1 METNTTTQDQIAQ
14 LEAEVETWRE
24 FSRLRNNT
32 DSLRGA
38 DAREI
43 QTLTFDLGNA
53 LMTRRLNDAL
63 AMAEAID
70 SMLIE
75 GRRTTARRRA
85 NSAAEFVCIGI
96 KRQLGRIPAAS

>member
-1 METNTTTQDQIAQ
+1 MNKTTTQDQIAQ
-14 LEAEVETWRE
+14 LKNEVETWRD

-32 DSLRGA
+32 DLLRGA

-43 QTLTFDLGNA
+43 QNLTFDLGNA

-75 GRRTTARRRA
+75 GRRTTLRRVVTLT
-85 NSAAEFVCIGI
+85 AESVCIGI
-96 KRQLGRIPAAS
+96 KRQLGLIPVAS